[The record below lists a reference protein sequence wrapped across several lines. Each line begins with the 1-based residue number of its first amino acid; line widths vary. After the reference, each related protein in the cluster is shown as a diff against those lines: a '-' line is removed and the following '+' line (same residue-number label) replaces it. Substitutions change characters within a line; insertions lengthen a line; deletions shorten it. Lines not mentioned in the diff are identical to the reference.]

1 MRATFILLLAF
12 VSVAINC
19 GAQVAKRYPVGK
31 SGCQVW
37 MFCNPGSFELSMSP
51 DSSSVYTG
59 ECKDGSVTY
68 DVICVKMKE
77 KIDSLDDAE
86 AVLIQYLDY
95 LRTSFEVTDA
105 SGYGKGHR
113 IKGMEKTSRGVID
126 YWKDKDGMNI
136 KVKGW
141 TNGKYISVHLVI
153 SPEKINETKAN
164 IFLDGI
170 VFPGAVKKK

>member
-1 MRATFILLLAF
+1 MKVKLLLLF
-12 VSVAINC
+12 VSVCVALN
-19 GAQVAKRYPVGK
+19 GSAQTAKKYPIGK

-51 DSSSVYTG
+51 DSSAVYTG
-59 ECKDGSVTY
+59 ECKDGNVTY

-77 KIDSLDDAE
+77 RIDSLGDAE

-95 LRTSFEVTDA
+95 LRTSFEVTEA
-105 SGYGKGHR
+105 AGYGKGHR
-113 IKGMEKTSRGVID
+113 LKGMDKTTRGVLD

-153 SPEKINETKAN
+153 SAEKINETKAN
-164 IFLDGI
+164 VFLDGI
-170 VFPGAVKKK
+170 LFPALSKK